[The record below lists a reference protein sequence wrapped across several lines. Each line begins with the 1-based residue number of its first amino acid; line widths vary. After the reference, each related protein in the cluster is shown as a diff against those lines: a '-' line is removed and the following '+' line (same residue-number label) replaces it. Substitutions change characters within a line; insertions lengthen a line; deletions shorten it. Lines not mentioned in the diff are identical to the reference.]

1 MIPADLLDIAR
12 EALMIA
18 VLLSLPVLGAAFI
31 ASFVSAAL
39 QTFTKVSEPALSHVP
54 RIVAVGAIVIAAAP
68 WMAARIAGFAE
79 RVWSLLHDV
88 QL

>member
-18 VLLSLPVLGAAFI
+18 VLLSLPILGAAFV
-31 ASFVSAAL
+31 ASIVSAAL

-54 RIVAVGAIVIAAAP
+54 RIIAVGAAVIATVP
-68 WMAARIAGFAE
+68 WMATRIAGFAE
-79 RVWSLLHDV
+79 RVWSLMHDV
-88 QL
+88 SL